1 MITGYL
7 AGPSP
12 RLPNHPWA
20 AGSTAFSI
28 AAWLHVLGGMLVVM
42 AFSSVTRAPI
52 EDPASPPAEV
62 MRVVLPRII
71 FTAGEKPSG
80 RGGGGGGGGNRQSGP
95 IRHAEGRGHDPVT
108 LRAIKPA
115 RPTDDII
122 TADPDVPAVMLDARS
137 LASGTVD
144 QIGLPVG
151 GVSYG
156 TSTGSGSGG
165 GVGTG
170 TGTGIGPGRGPGIGP
185 GEGGGIGGGV
195 YRAGGGVTD
204 PRLIEQFKPKYT
216 GDAISRNVQGS
227 VWLEL
232 IVTREGHVE
241 QVRVTRSLDPGLD
254 NEAIAAVR
262 LWRFLPGRLG
272 STPVDVMVTV
282 VMDFSVR

>member
-12 RLPNHPWA
+12 RLPDHPWA
-20 AGSTAFSI
+20 AGGTALSV
-28 AAWLHVLGGMLVVM
+28 AAWLHVLGVALVVIG
-42 AFSSVTRAPI
+42 FSSVTRAPI
-52 EDPASPPAEV
+52 QAPAAPPEV

-71 FTAGEKPSG
+71 FVASEPLSG

-95 IRHAEGRGHDPVT
+95 IRHAEGKGRDAVT
-108 LRAIKPA
+108 LRTTKAQPVA
-115 RPTDDII
+115 DEVI
-122 TADPDVPAVMLDARS
+122 TADTEVPALMLDARS
-137 LASGTVD
+137 MASGTVD

-151 GVSYG
+151 GVSFG
-156 TSTGSGSGG
+156 TSQGPGSGG

-170 TGTGIGPGRGPGIGP
+170 TGTGIGPGRGPGFGP
-185 GEGGGIGGGV
+185 GESGGTGGGV
-195 YRAGGGVTD
+195 YRAGGTVTE
-204 PRLIEQFKPKYT
+204 PRLLAQVKPRYT
-216 GDAISRNVQGS
+216 SDALVRKIQGS
-227 VWLEL
+227 VWLEVV
-232 IVTREGHVE
+232 VTREGGIE

-272 STPVDVMVTV
+272 STPVDVLVTV